1 MPIGRTRSD
10 RDRCY
15 SLAVASLPEIEPRPI
30 SVAEYHRM
38 IDAGILDEDERV
50 ELLEGV
56 IATMSPQNDPHSF
69 ALEELNSILVP
80 QVQGR
85 FRVRIQSPVTLGDR
99 SEPEPDAVIVPPRSV
114 RGRGHPTSALL
125 VIEISDT
132 SLRRDRGVK
141 SRIYARG
148 GVPEYWIVN
157 LKERCIE
164 VYRDPDAAAGTY
176 LASLHVPAGQ
186 EARPILVPG
195 VVVPV
200 AALFD

>member
-1 MPIGRTRSD
+1 M
-10 RDRCY
+10 
-15 SLAVASLPEIEPRPI
+15 ASLPELEPRPI

-38 IDAGILDEDERV
+38 IDAGILEEDERV

-69 ALEELNSILVP
+69 ALEELTSILVP

-125 VIEISDT
+125 VVEIGDT
-132 SLRRDRGVK
+132 SLSKDRVVK
-141 SRIYARG
+141 GRVYARG

-157 LKERCIE
+157 VLERCIE
-164 VYRDPDAAAGTY
+164 VYRDPDAAAGAYRT
-176 LASLHVPAGQ
+176 SLRVAAGE

-200 AALFD
+200 ATLFD